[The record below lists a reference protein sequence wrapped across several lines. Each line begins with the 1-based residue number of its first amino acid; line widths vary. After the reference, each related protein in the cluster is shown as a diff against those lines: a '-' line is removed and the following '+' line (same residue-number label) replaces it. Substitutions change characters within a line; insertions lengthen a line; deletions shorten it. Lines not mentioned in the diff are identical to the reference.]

1 MGFLAAESVPRGA
14 TTLGKE
20 RHVKRTTVTIDK
32 QRFAV
37 PVTSDITALKDAIE
51 DALRRGGGFVDVP
64 AGPNHTLSVLVSPGL
79 TLFIEEEELPADEH
93 ARRESGQAPHEGG
106 SGSYWPTDQI
116 DFDLD
121 V

>member
-1 MGFLAAESVPRGA
+1 VAESVPRGA

-37 PVTSDITALKDAIE
+37 PVTSDITALKDSIE
-51 DALRRGGGFVDVP
+51 DVLRRGGGFVDVP
-64 AGPNHTLSVLVSPGL
+64 AGPNHTLSVLVTPGL
-79 TLFIEEEELPADEH
+79 SLFIDEEDVADEDDRS
-93 ARRESGQAPHEGG
+93 ASASDADPTQDS
-106 SGSYWPTDQI
+106 SGSYWPSDQI